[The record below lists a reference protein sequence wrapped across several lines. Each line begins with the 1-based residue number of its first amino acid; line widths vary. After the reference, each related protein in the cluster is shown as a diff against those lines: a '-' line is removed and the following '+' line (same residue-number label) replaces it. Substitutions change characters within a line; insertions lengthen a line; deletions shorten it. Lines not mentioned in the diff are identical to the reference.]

1 MLQDSQKSSTDIFSS
16 IYANNIWGGD
26 SGDFFSGIGSDDN
39 FAVPYCELITDFVAH
54 QKLENIKIVDLGCG
68 DFRVGQQLLRNLEKA
83 QIEYH
88 YTGIDVVPKLIE
100 RNSLKYSA
108 KNVKFLCLNMTT
120 EDLPTGDICLIRQ
133 VLQHLSNQDIKKVLE
148 KTAQYNS
155 VFITESHPDNEEN
168 CVPNID
174 MLTGA
179 EIRLESNSGVF
190 LDQAPF
196 NLKQVELV
204 LTIPNEEKV
213 SLYGKKSKICTFK
226 VQNK

>member
-1 MLQDSQKSSTDIFSS
+1 MLQDSQKSATDIFSS
-16 IYANNIWGGD
+16 IYANNIWGGN

-54 QKLENIKIVDLGCG
+54 QKLEKIKIIDLGCG
-68 DFRVGQQLLRNLEKA
+68 DFRVGQQLLKNLEKA
-83 QIEYH
+83 KIEYQ
-88 YTGIDVVPKLIE
+88 YTGIDIVPKLIE
-100 RNSLKYSA
+100 HHNSKYSA
-108 KNVKFLCLNMTT
+108 SNVKFLCLNMTT

-133 VLQHLSNQDIKKVLE
+133 VLQHLSNQDIKKVLD
-148 KTAQYNS
+148 KTTQYNS
-155 VFITESHPDNEEN
+155 VFITESHPNNAED

-179 EIRLESNSGVF
+179 EIRLEQNSGVF

-196 NLKQVELV
+196 DLNQVELV

-226 VQNK
+226 VQSK